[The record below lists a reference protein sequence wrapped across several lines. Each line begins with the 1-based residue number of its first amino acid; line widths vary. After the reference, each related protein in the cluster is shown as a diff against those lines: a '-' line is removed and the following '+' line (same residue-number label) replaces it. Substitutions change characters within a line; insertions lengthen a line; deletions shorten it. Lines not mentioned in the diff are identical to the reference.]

1 MSRATLA
8 VVSATVVVAAGLL
21 VFLVQAALRADDV
34 SAGREREMV
43 NAFLRAHATHMLQ
56 VLKTAAG
63 DAEANADLTG
73 MNQNWFLSAF
83 GQPLNDDYGF
93 EQTFLVDGNGRVLQ
107 GATLGR
113 PLTPREL
120 EDARPAL
127 AGLVREAASQNKGET
142 GVVARGSV
150 TGVAAVQKITPKTR
164 PGELTDDNGLF
175 AVTVDLLND
184 NLFNGLGAAFR
195 AGAFK
200 LVEGKVSQ
208 LTVVDGENA
217 LPITDLSDGHPM
229 ALTWAT
235 ERPVRALLARIAPPV
250 AVLSSILFVMCAA
263 FLVQARRTAGA
274 LAQSEARAVT
284 LAAHDALTGLANRGH
299 FIAELDRAVAALPP
313 GETLALMFVDLDGFK
328 DINDTLGHAT
338 GDVLLCEVAQR
349 LRICL
354 GPDELVARFGGDEFV
369 LMTGSAGGERLTVL
383 LDALL
388 ASMRQPFTVDGSE
401 LHVGASI
408 GAAVAPIDA
417 ASGAELMRL
426 ADIAL
431 YRAKAQ
437 GRGGAVRF
445 EPFLEREV
453 RQRRNLETELA
464 EAIATDQFAL
474 VFQPQVEVESERIV
488 GFEALLRWDHP
499 RRGRL
504 LPGDFLPVA
513 EGTQLITRIDNWVLR
528 NACLQAR
535 AFGDVTLA
543 VNMSPVNLR
552 NPLMSDRVLATL
564 EETGFDP
571 ARLELEITESA
582 IIGSDVAVNEA
593 LTRLRSHGVR
603 LALDDFGTGHAS
615 LVHVRRFPITKIKI
629 DRSFIANLGV
639 ERDAAAIVEYVVRLG
654 RSLGIT
660 LTAEGV
666 ETREQ
671 LRFLR
676 AFGAQQAQGFL
687 FAPPLPVAAAVALLA
702 QNRETL
708 SAGRRGGSGAA
719 ARTPK

>member
-1 MSRATLA
+1 M
-8 VVSATVVVAAGLL
+8 AAGLL
-21 VFLVQAALRADDV
+21 VFLIAAALRADDV
-34 SAGREREMV
+34 SANREREMV
-43 NAFLRAHATHMLQ
+43 RAFLRAHATHMLQ
-56 VLKTAAG
+56 ALKTAAG
-63 DAEANADLTG
+63 GAEATTDLTG
-73 MNQNWFLSAF
+73 LNARWFLHTF
-83 GQPLNDDYGF
+83 GQPLNDNYGF
-93 EQTFLVDGNGRVLQ
+93 EQSFLVDSGGRVLH
-107 GATLGR
+107 GASLGR
-113 PLTPREL
+113 MLTPE
-120 EDARPAL
+120 EVEKVRPAL
-127 AGLVREAASQNKGET
+127 AELARQATSSKQAET
-142 GVVARGSV
+142 GLLAHGAL
-150 TGVAAVQKITPKTR
+150 TGVAAVQKLSPK
-164 PGELTDDNGLF
+164 PQADAAPEEGGLF
-175 AVTVDLLND
+175 AVTVDLLDD

-195 AGAFK
+195 SGAFK
-200 LVEGKVSQ
+200 LVEGKVSEGN
-208 LTVVDGENA
+208 VEGGHNG
-217 LPITDLSDGHPM
+217 LPMDDLADGHPIM
-229 ALTWAT
+229 LTWTT
-235 ERPVRALLARIAPPV
+235 ERPVRTLLARIAPPV
-250 AVLSSILFVMCAA
+250 AVLSSILFLMCAA
-263 FLVQARRTAGA
+263 FLVQARRTATALGA
-274 LAQSEARAVT
+274 SEARALVQ
-284 LAAHDALTGLANRGH
+284 ASHDALTGLANRGH
-299 FIAELDRAVAALPP
+299 FIAALERTVAGLRD
-313 GETLALMFVDLDGFK
+313 GETLALMYVDLDGFK
-328 DINDTLGHAT
+328 DINDTLGHAA

-349 LRICL
+349 LRACL
-354 GPDELVARFGGDEFV
+354 GSDGLVARFGGDEFV
-369 LMTGSAGGERLTVL
+369 LMATPNGLERLPGL

-388 ASMRQPFTVDGSE
+388 NCVRQPIAVDGAD
-401 LHVGASI
+401 LLVGASI
-408 GAAVAPIDA
+408 GSAVAPIDA
-417 ASGAELMRL
+417 GTGAELMRL

-431 YRAKAQ
+431 YRAKSD
-437 GRGGAVRF
+437 GRGGSVRF

-453 RQRRNLETELA
+453 RQRRNIEMELA

-504 LPGDFLPVA
+504 MPADFLPIA

-535 AFGDVTLA
+535 AFGDVTVA

-552 NPLMSDRVLATL
+552 NPQMSDKVLATL

-571 ARLELEITESA
+571 NRLELEITESA
-582 IIGSDVAVNEA
+582 IIGSGSTVNEA
-593 LTRLRSHGVR
+593 LTRLRAQGVR

-687 FAPPLPVAAAVALLA
+687 FSPPLPLAAAVALLE
-702 QNRETL
+702 QNRALL
-708 SAGRRGGSGAA
+708 SASRRGAGRDGA
-719 ARTPK
+719 RHPT

>member
-1 MSRATLA
+1 MVTAI
-8 VVSATVVVAAGLL
+8 VVVAAGL
-21 VFLVQAALRADDV
+21 VGFLVHAALRADDI
-34 SAGREREMV
+34 SASRERELV

-63 DAEANADLTG
+63 DAEATADLTG
-73 MNQNWFLSAF
+73 VNQNWFLNAF
-83 GQPLNDDYGF
+83 GKPLNDDYGF
-93 EQTFLVDGNGRVLQ
+93 EQTFLVDGNGKVLQ

-113 PLTPREL
+113 PLTVKEL
-120 EDARPAL
+120 EAVRPAL
-127 AGLVREAASQNKGET
+127 AGLVRDVAARNQPET
-142 GVVARGSV
+142 GVLAHDGL
-150 TGVAAVQKITPKTR
+150 TGLAAVQKITPKDR
-164 PGELTDDNGLF
+164 PGPPSEDGGLF

-200 LVEGKVSQ
+200 LVESKVAQ
-208 LTVVDGENA
+208 VQVGDGENA
-217 LPITDLSDGHPM
+217 LPMTDLADGHPLV
-229 ALTWAT
+229 LTWAT
-235 ERPVRALLARIAPPV
+235 ERPVRALLARVAPPV

-274 LAQSEARAVT
+274 LAQSEARAVA
-284 LAAHDALTGLANRGH
+284 LAAQDALTGLSSRAH
-299 FIAELDRAVAALPP
+299 FIGALDRTVSTLPN
-313 GETLALMFVDLDGFK
+313 GDTLALMFVDLDGFK
-328 DINDTLGHAT
+328 DINDTLGHAS
-338 GDVLLCEVAQR
+338 GDMLLCEVARR
-349 LRICL
+349 LRDCL
-354 GPDELVARFGGDEFV
+354 GPEGLVARFGGDEFV
-369 LMTGSAGGERLTVL
+369 LMASPRGLDRLP
-383 LDALL
+383 ALL
-388 ASMRQPFTVDGSE
+388 EGLLKSMREPMRIEEAE
-401 LHVGASI
+401 LCIGASI

-417 ASGAELMRL
+417 ETGAELMRL

-453 RQRRNLETELA
+453 RQRRQLETELV

-504 LPGDFLPVA
+504 LPGEFLPVA

-582 IIGSDVAVNEA
+582 IIGSDAPVNEA
-593 LTRLRSHGVR
+593 LGRLRAKGVR
-603 LALDDFGTGHAS
+603 LALDDFGTDHAS

-687 FAPPLPVAAAVALLA
+687 FAPPLPAAAAMALLT

-708 SAGRRGGSGAA
+708 ATGRRGADGTRRPS
-719 ARTPK
+719 